1 MGKSTS
7 NSTYIRI
14 TNESGILQNHY
25 NISHSNE
32 PIFTHCILDIPVGD
46 NLTLYACDS
55 MINCTSN
62 PAAVIT
68 GIDITSILSS
78 KEFQVFLTSTSSAL
92 SSTEFLTST
101 SSALS
106 STEFHVILTST
117 SSALIIYSTSN
128 SGIK

>member
-7 NSTYIRI
+7 NGTYIRI

-25 NISHSNE
+25 NISHSNK

-55 MINCTSN
+55 TINCMSN

-68 GIDITSILSS
+68 GLNITSILSS
-78 KEFQVFLTSTSSAL
+78 TEFQVFLTSAL
-92 SSTEFLTST
+92 SSAEFLTST
-101 SSALS
+101 SSAPS

>member
-7 NSTYIRI
+7 NSTYIHI

-25 NISHSNE
+25 NISHSNK
-32 PIFTHCILDIPVGD
+32 PIFTHCIMDIPVGD

-55 MINCTSN
+55 INCTSN

-68 GIDITSILSS
+68 GINITSILSS